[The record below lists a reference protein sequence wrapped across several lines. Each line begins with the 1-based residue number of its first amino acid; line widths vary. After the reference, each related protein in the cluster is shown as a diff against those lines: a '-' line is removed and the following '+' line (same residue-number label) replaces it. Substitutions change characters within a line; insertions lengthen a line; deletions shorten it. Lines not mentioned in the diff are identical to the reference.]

1 MSNEKK
7 DEVNQKRLVKN
18 YLGKIAKQLL
28 QLAGILLFVVICFT
42 IGIAYSNNEKEPTC
56 RQIDKPVVDL
66 YPEKEPTIDKPV
78 VYLYPEKNNT
88 PVSVDIDYDETLTS
102 VYPSFTQNSTWK
114 VTADKNGT
122 IHKNGKRYNYLF
134 WEGENSKT
142 DWDFN
147 AGFCVKGKDTAKFLE
162 DALGKLGLNSKEIND
177 FIVYWLPQME
187 NNPYNVISFQTDLY
201 TAKAKLTTTPSADTT
216 IRVMMAWYP
225 SKDPVDIKPQ
235 KLSSPDRIGF
245 TVVEWGGT
253 KVVRKNN

>member
-42 IGIAYSNNEKEPTC
+42 IGIAYGNNEKDPTC
-56 RQIDKPVVDL
+56 RQ
-66 YPEKEPTIDKPV
+66 IDKPV
-78 VYLYPEKNNT
+78 VYLYPEKDNT
-88 PVSVDIDYDETLTS
+88 PVSVDIDYDETLMS
-102 VYPSFTQNSTWK
+102 VYPSFTENNTWK
-114 VTADKNGT
+114 VTADKNG
-122 IHKNGKRYNYLF
+122 ILHKDGKQYNYLF
-134 WEGENSKT
+134 WEGKNFKT
-142 DWDFN
+142 DWDFST
-147 AGFCVKGKDTAKFLE
+147 GFCVKGKDTANFLE
-162 DALGKLGLNSKEIND
+162 DTLIRLGLNDKETND

-201 TAKAKLTTTPSADTT
+201 TAKAKLITTPSADTT

-245 TVVEWGGT
+245 TVVEWGGS